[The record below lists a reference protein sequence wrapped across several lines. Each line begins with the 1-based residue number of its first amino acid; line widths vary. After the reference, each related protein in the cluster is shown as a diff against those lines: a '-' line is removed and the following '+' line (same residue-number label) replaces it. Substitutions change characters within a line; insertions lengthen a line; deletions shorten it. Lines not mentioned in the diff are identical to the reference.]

1 MFLFPSGFG
10 KSYRLWL

>member
-1 MFLFPSGFG
+1 MFLFPSGFR